1 MEEGEKMKFED
12 FARAHNVEIFNLDP
26 SERIIRCGTV
36 DKPKSKNGAYFWD
49 GKKGWVFN
57 WAKDA
62 KVNWFESDVVWT
74 PQEKSEWMA
83 KRQSAQSEQS
93 KRHAMVAE
101 KAESTLRSAKLEN
114 HPYLEFKGFP
124 DAKGLVVG
132 EKLLIPMRNVVT
144 NRVCGYQEIFWNPEI
159 RKHEKKMLA
168 GMRAKN
174 AILTLGNRS
183 VSEFWLV
190 EGYATGLSVK
200 KALESCGLDSAV
212 VVCFS
217 ANNLADVADQIQG
230 KRFIFSDNDVSLV
243 GQKTAESTGLPW
255 TMADKV
261 GFDANDLHVKDSLF
275 ALVGKIIALR
285 KDN

>member
-1 MEEGEKMKFED
+1 MKFED
-12 FARAHNVEIFNLDP
+12 FARAHNVEISNLFP

-83 KRQSAQSEQS
+83 RRQSAQSEQS
-93 KRHAMVAE
+93 KRHSMVAE

-144 NRVCGYQEIFWNPEI
+144 NKVCGYQEIFWNPEI

-230 KRFIFSDNDVSLV
+230 KKFIFADNDVSLV

>member
-1 MEEGEKMKFED
+1 MKFED
-12 FARAHNVEIFNLDP
+12 FARAHNVEISNLFP

-83 KRQSAQSEQS
+83 RRQSAQSEQS
-93 KRHAMVAE
+93 KRHSMVAE

-144 NRVCGYQEIFWNPEI
+144 NKVCGYQEIFWNPET

-230 KRFIFSDNDVSLV
+230 KKFIFADNDVSLV